1 MRQPRFPVF
10 PDIYL
15 PHLRDVE
22 LPSVLPVG
30 LTHFAS
36 PALKEPM
43 TLLHEALEA
52 STRLSKLE
60 PGARVG
66 IAVGSR
72 GVASLPEVAKATVAW
87 LRKRG
92 QKPVLL
98 PAMGSHGG
106 ADAET
111 QAQILRDLGLSE
123 EAMGAPIQSSMDV
136 VHLGATSSGVP
147 CYFSRDAAEMD
158 AVIVLNRVKSHTS
171 FDRPIESGLTKMV
184 AVGLG
189 KAQGA
194 RFVHRLGPPGLRDV
208 LPELAAVAIETTP
221 VAFGIALVEN
231 ADKELIHLEGVEP
244 PDFGEA
250 DERLLKLAKKNL
262 PRLPFDQIDVL
273 IVEKFGKDISGMG
286 MDYAVIGRT
295 DIRGLP
301 NPPKPFIHK
310 IVALEVT
317 EASHGNAQ
325 GIGVADYIPKRVAE
339 NLDLFDLYTNAIT
352 ASVIEKSRIPPVLPN
367 DREAVR
373 AAVATAWRLT
383 EEEVRLCIIR
393 STLHLSTI
401 LVSPALAEDVR
412 SIPGADIIGEPRPID
427 FAEDGTLLTRCPS
440 IKAPPE

>member
-1 MRQPRFPVF
+1 MPP
-10 PDIYL
+10 
-15 PHLRDVE
+15 
-22 LPSVLPVG
+22 VLPVG
-30 LTHFAS
+30 LTHFKS
-36 PALKEPM
+36 PALKEPFK
-43 TLLHEALEA
+43 LLEEALEA
-52 STRLSKLE
+52 STRLSELQR
-60 PGARVG
+60 GARVG

-72 GVASLPEVAKATVAW
+72 GIAALSQVLAAAVGW

-92 QKPVLL
+92 FEAALL

-106 ADAET
+106 GNADT

-123 EAMGAPIQSSMDV
+123 EAIGAPIQSSMDV
-136 VHLGATSSGVP
+136 VHLGRTSSGVP

-158 AVIVLNRVKSHTS
+158 AVVVVNRVKSHTS

-194 RFVHRLGPPGLRDV
+194 RFVHRLGPAGLRDV
-208 LPELAAVAIETTP
+208 LPELAAIAIESTP
-221 VAFGIALVEN
+221 IAFGIALVEN

-244 PDFGEA
+244 RDFAEA
-250 DERLLKLAKKNL
+250 DERLLKLAKMNL
-262 PRLPFDQIDVL
+262 ARLPFDQIDVL
-273 IVEKFGKDISGMG
+273 IVEQFGKDISGMG

-325 GIGVADYIPKRVAE
+325 GIGVADYIPKRVADG
-339 NLDLFDLYTNAIT
+339 LDLFDLYTNAIT

-367 DREAVR
+367 DREAIR

-383 EEEVRLCIIR
+383 DEEVRLCIIT
-393 STLHLSTI
+393 STLHLKTI
-401 LVSPALAEDVR
+401 LISPALAEDIEG
-412 SIPGADIIGEPRPID
+412 IPDTEVLGDARPIEFD
-427 FAEDGTLLTRCPS
+427 SDGTLSTRCS
-440 IKAPPE
+440 TVTASPE